1 MMKLMND
8 LRIIILILAIT
19 IAIDIAIK
27 FIKWVNENDQR
38 NIKDFY
44 TEKLKGFYDRYFI
57 VWLLITIP
65 IALLIFY
72 KGNH

>member
-1 MMKLMND
+1 MQELK
-8 LRIIILILAIT
+8 IIIFVIAVAV
-19 IAIDIAIK
+19 AIDIAIK
-27 FIKWVNENDQR
+27 FIKWVSENKDA
-38 NIKDFY
+38 NIKDFFRVTFKETY
-44 TEKLKGFYDRYFI
+44 NRYFI

>member
-1 MMKLMND
+1 MQELK
-8 LRIIILILAIT
+8 IIIFIIAVSV
-19 IAIDIAIK
+19 AIDIAIK
-27 FIKWVNENDQR
+27 FIKWVSENKDA
-38 NIKDFY
+38 NIKDFFKV
-44 TEKLKGFYDRYFI
+44 TLKETYNRYFI

>member
-1 MMKLMND
+1 MQELK
-8 LRIIILILAIT
+8 IIIFIIAVS

-27 FIKWVNENDQR
+27 FIKWVSENKNA
-38 NIKDFY
+38 NIKDFFKV
-44 TEKLKGFYDRYFI
+44 TLKETYNRYFI